1 MIDQERRRR
10 HAVFLDA
17 IFAVIVL
24 PLLGC
29 HRPAPSVSGPLPQRG
44 YLWQR
49 EWTAAVA
56 QSVAEAGTR
65 MDGVIVLGAEIH
77 WGKQKPSTT
86 SATIDWPTL
95 KATRTPCAIALRVAP
110 FSGPFSTDDASI
122 GFIANAAKSLLEVA
136 KSNGIQVGEFQLDFD
151 CPQKRLAGYR
161 LWLQALRPAISPTR
175 FVITALPAWLDEPDF
190 PALARATDGYILQVH
205 SVPTSEE
212 SGRMSLCDAN
222 LARKWTTKAGR
233 LGFPFSVALPT
244 YHCLAGYSP
253 AGKLL
258 GVAMDGVQPVWSP
271 ETRIL
276 EFGSDPDEMAALVK
290 EWQTARPREL
300 RELIWYRLPVAT
312 DARNWQW
319 NTLSAVMSGRP
330 PVHKLEAVHG
340 GANPV
345 DVAIQNA
352 GEADEQIICTLSAVS
367 PGNPPIA
374 YDALPGWNVQIQ
386 ADRAIF
392 APTPGRHVR
401 LPPGAKLNIGWLRY
415 ERSTNI
421 HFELEP
427 HHEGQR

>member
-1 MIDQERRRR
+1 
-10 HAVFLDA
+10 
-17 IFAVIVL
+17 
-24 PLLGC
+24 
-29 HRPAPSVSGPLPQRG
+29 
-44 YLWQR
+44 
-49 EWTAAVA
+49 
-56 QSVAEAGTR
+56 

-95 KATRTPCAIALRVAP
+95 KATKTPCAIALRVAP
-110 FSGPFSTDDASI
+110 FYGPFSTDDASI
-122 GFIANAAKSLLEVA
+122 GFIANAAKSLLDAAE
-136 KSNGIQVGEFQLDFD
+136 SNGIQVGEFQLDFD
-151 CPQKRLAGYR
+151 CPQKRLAGYQ
-161 LWLQALRPAISPTR
+161 LWLQSLRPVISPTR

-190 PALARATDGYILQVH
+190 PSLVHATDGYVLQVH
-205 SVPTSEE
+205 SVPTSKE
-212 SGRMSLCDAN
+212 SGRMSLCEAN

-276 EFGSDPDEMAALVK
+276 EFGSNPDEMAALVK
-290 EWQTARPREL
+290 EWQNARPREL

-312 DARNWQW
+312 DARNGQW
-319 NTLSAVMSGRP
+319 NTLPAVMPGRP

-352 GEADEQIICTLSAVS
+352 GEADE
-367 PGNPPIA
+367 
-374 YDALPGWNVQIQ
+374 
-386 ADRAIF
+386 
-392 APTPGRHVR
+392 
-401 LPPGAKLNIGWLRY
+401 
-415 ERSTNI
+415 
-421 HFELEP
+421 
-427 HHEGQR
+427 

>member
-1 MIDQERRRR
+1 MIDRERQRRR
-10 HAVFLDA
+10 AVFLDA
-17 IFAVIVL
+17 VFAGIAL
-24 PLLGC
+24 SLLGC

-49 EWTAAVA
+49 DWSVSVA

-86 SATIDWPTL
+86 RATIDWAAL
-95 KATRTPCAIALRVAP
+95 KAAKTPCSIALRVAP
-110 FSGPFSTDDASI
+110 FTESFSADDASV
-122 GFIANAAKSLLEVA
+122 GYIANAAKSLLEAA
-136 KSNGIQVGEFQLDFD
+136 KSNGIDVSEFQLDFD

-161 LWLQALRPAISPTR
+161 LWLQTLRPVISPTR
-175 FVITALPAWLDEPDF
+175 FVITALPAWLDETDF
-190 PALARATDGYILQVH
+190 LALARATDGYVLQVH
-205 SVPTSEE
+205 SVPTAKE

-222 LARKWTTKAGR
+222 LARKWTTKAAK
-233 LGFPFSVALPT
+233 LGFPFSIALPT
-244 YHCLAGYSP
+244 YHCLAGYSA

-258 GVAMDGVQPVWSP
+258 GVAMDGVQPVWPP

-276 EFGSDPDEMAALVK
+276 EFGTDPDEMAALVK

-319 NTLSAVMSGRP
+319 TTLSTVMSGRP
-330 PVHKLEAVHG
+330 PVHRLEAVHG
-340 GANPV
+340 GENPV
-345 DVAIQNA
+345 DIAIQNA
-352 GEADEQIICTLSAVS
+352 GEADEQINCTLSAAS
-367 PGNPPIA
+367 PGYSPIA

-386 ADRAIF
+386 EDRAIF
-392 APTPGRHVR
+392 APNPGRHVR

-421 HFELEP
+421 QFELVP